1 MLTHGALC
9 SRSLHVF
16 SKHTYRDGGR
26 FLMKR
31 MLMHKASSSD
41 DDASLEERVFAQTFV
56 SDDDDVRLFECAKS
70 LSARD
75 FANLIARHNPDAL
88 GRKMKNE
95 PKLRNS
101 GKAKSSFNVALSALV
116 ENGRFEEVEKMFSI
130 WREEFPRVDVDV
142 VSVSL
147 VASALRQ
154 TREDIADV
162 ERFVFEQKS
171 RHLIKRPNKK
181 VARKKINANKYER
194 DGLLPMGVVY
204 EDEDVIAVCKTSG
217 IPSTSDP
224 STPSVSDFLM
234 SMKKDDP
241 SFSLSEMNGADAR
254 GVVHRL
260 DKLTSGVMLLAKN
273 DVTHCELVSAFYR
286 RKTKKVYNA
295 IASGIFEDDE
305 GEIDFPVDNREAYSK
320 YAVLERLERGESSFV
335 EVMPRTGRKH
345 QIRVHLSSIGHPLVN
360 DALYTPKK
368 IRKSDENSTVVKPKS
383 SSFYLHARSLE
394 LPHPSDA
401 SKMLKLEA
409 PLSASFLAEIDRLR

>member
-1 MLTHGALC
+1 
-9 SRSLHVF
+9 
-16 SKHTYRDGGR
+16 
-26 FLMKR
+26 MKR
-31 MLMHKASSSD
+31 MMMHKASSSD

-56 SDDDDVRLFECAKS
+56 SDDDDVRLFACAKT

-95 PKLRNS
+95 PKLRNM
-101 GKAKSSFNVALSALV
+101 GKAKSSFNIALSALV
-116 ENGRFEEVEKMFSI
+116 ENGRSRKLKRCFRFGERSFS
-130 WREEFPRVDVDV
+130 VDVDV

-154 TREDIADV
+154 TRKDIGDV

-368 IRKSDENSTVVKPKS
+368 IRKSDEDSTVVKPKS